1 MIETI
6 SLLRQYKNFKM
17 EFPKNIYCIGIGG
30 IGLSALAQY
39 LQHDGHAVS
48 GSDRSPSPVTELLEK
63 RGITVHIGVNPENL
77 KGIEYVIYSDAVPEE
92 NEERE
97 EAKRLGILQV
107 TYFEAL
113 GYVTEKKKTIA
124 ICGTHGKTTTT
135 AMITKMLVDLGLKP
149 SAIIGSLT
157 KDFESNFVP
166 GEGDLLVVEACEY
179 RRHFHHIVPSVLVIT
194 NIELDHTDY
203 YKDLP
208 DVVDAFQV
216 MASKVPPG
224 GAIVANPN
232 IESVALALLNQTAS
246 TVDYSKEYAPELR
259 LIGEFNKMNARAAKA
274 AVKAVV
280 PEADEKRLDASLSD
294 FKGTWRRFE
303 FVGETKDGALV
314 FDDYAHHPTAIRE
327 TLKAAR
333 ARFPDKKIVVVF
345 HPHLYSRTKSLF
357 TEFAT
362 AFGDADGAIIAP
374 IYAAREEEDPT
385 ISSKILAAKT
395 QTRGGV
401 AQAIDSFTTI
411 GEELQ
416 KQAGIGDVIIT
427 MGAGDIYKVA
437 EAITLG

>member
-1 MIETI
+1 MT
-6 SLLRQYKNFKM
+6 
-17 EFPKNIYCIGIGG
+17 FPKRIYCIGIGG
-30 IGLSALAQY
+30 IGVSALAQY
-39 LQHDGHAVS
+39 LQHEGHEVS

-63 RGITVHIGVNPENL
+63 RGIAVHIGTRPENL
-77 KGIEYVIYSDAVPEE
+77 QGIEYVIYSDAVPED
-92 NEERE
+92 NEERV
-97 EAKRLGILQV
+97 EAKRLGIPQV

-113 GYVTEKKKTIA
+113 GNITETKKTIA
-124 ICGTHGKTTTT
+124 VCGTHGKTTTT
-135 AMITKMLVDLGLKP
+135 AMITKMLVDLGMKP
-149 SAIIGSLT
+149 TAIIGSLT
-157 KDFESNFVP
+157 KDFESNFIS

-179 RRHFHHIVPSVLVIT
+179 RRHFHHIQPTVLVIT

-208 DVVDAFQV
+208 DMVDAFHT
-216 MASKVPPG
+216 MIGKVPPSG
-224 GAIVANPN
+224 TVIANPN
-232 IESVALALLNQTAS
+232 SENVALALLNQTVS
-246 TVDYSKEYAPELR
+246 IVDYTKEYAPDLR

-280 PEADEKRLDASLSD
+280 PHADEATLDASLSA
-294 FKGTWRRFE
+294 FQGTWRRFE
-303 FVGETKDGALV
+303 FVGETAGGALV

-333 ARFPDKKIVVVF
+333 ARFPDKKIIVAF

-357 TEFAT
+357 AEFSA

-374 IYAAREEEDPT
+374 IYAAREPNDPT
-385 ISSKILAAKT
+385 ISNSILAAQT

-401 AQAIDSFTTI
+401 AQAINSFTEI

-416 KQAGIGDVIIT
+416 TRAAAGDVIVT

-437 EAITLG
+437 EAITSG

>member
-1 MIETI
+1 MT
-6 SLLRQYKNFKM
+6 
-17 EFPKNIYCIGIGG
+17 FPKRIYCIGIGG
-30 IGLSALAQY
+30 IGVSALAQY
-39 LQHDGHAVS
+39 LQHEGHEVS

-63 RGITVHIGVNPENL
+63 RGIAVHIGTRPENL
-77 KGIEYVIYSDAVPEE
+77 QGIEYVIYSDAVPED
-92 NEERE
+92 NEERV
-97 EAKRLGILQV
+97 EAKRLGIPQV

-113 GYVTEKKKTIA
+113 GNITETKKTIA
-124 ICGTHGKTTTT
+124 VCGTHGKTTTT
-135 AMITKMLVDLGLKP
+135 AMITKMLVDLGMKP
-149 SAIIGSLT
+149 TAVIGSLT
-157 KDFESNFVP
+157 KDFESNFIS

-179 RRHFHHIVPSVLVIT
+179 RRHFHHIQPTVLVIT

-208 DVVDAFQV
+208 DMVDAFHT
-216 MASKVPPG
+216 MIGKVPPSG
-224 GAIVANPN
+224 TVIANPN
-232 IESVALALLNQTAS
+232 SENVALALLNQTVS
-246 TVDYSKEYAPELR
+246 IVDYTKEYAPDLR

-280 PEADEKRLDASLSD
+280 PHADEATLDASLSA
-294 FKGTWRRFE
+294 FQGTWRRFE
-303 FVGETKDGALV
+303 FVGETAGGALV

-333 ARFPDKKIVVVF
+333 ARFPDKKIIVAF

-357 TEFAT
+357 AEFSA

-374 IYAAREEEDPT
+374 IYAAREPNDPT
-385 ISSKILAAKT
+385 ISNSILAAQT

-401 AQAIDSFTTI
+401 AQAINSFTEI

-416 KQAGIGDVIIT
+416 TRAAAGDVIIT

-437 EAITLG
+437 EAITSG